1 MRTMTKSKTV
11 DFVFSEKHKEYIRNC
26 RRNTYNIAEGA
37 VRAGK
42 TIDNVFAFATEL
54 EYTPDKIH
62 LASGSTSATAKLNI
76 GDSNGFGLEYQFRGR
91 CKWGKFKGNECLSIQ
106 TKTGTKVVIFAG
118 AGKADSFKRIRGN
131 SYGMWIATEINLH
144 HDAFIKEA
152 FNRTA
157 AAKMRK
163 FFWDLNPSNP
173 GAAIYSD
180 YIDLYRRKQDAGEL
194 PGGCNYQLFTLTDN
208 ETISEERRKEII
220 AQYDPKTVW
229 YKRDILGIR
238 CVADGLC
245 FPQFSD
251 APEDYLTD
259 NPQYDFVQIGV
270 DFGGNKSAHSFVA
283 TGISRAGSIVY
294 LMSQRIP
301 AKGVTPD
308 QLYSLFGD
316 FLSKCRAKYPG
327 QYAYIFADCAEQTL
341 IAGMASRFPGVRNS
355 LKNPINDRIKG
366 VNTLVAQGKLHYTS
380 DCKSLVDAMTTAV
393 WDESKFED
401 VRLDNGTSD
410 IDSLDAAEYSW
421 ERYLYQFARLKG

>member
-1 MRTMTKSKTV
+1 MQAKKTLN
-11 DFVFSEKHKEYIRNC
+11 FVFGDKHIAYIKAC
-26 RRNTYNIAEGA
+26 RSNTYNIAEGA

-62 LASGSTSATAKLNI
+62 LASGSTGATAKLNI
-76 GDSNGFGLEYQFRGR
+76 GDCNGFGLEYQFRGR
-91 CKWGKFKGNECLSIQ
+91 CKWGKFKGNECLYLQ

-118 AGKADSFKRIRGN
+118 AGKADSYKRIRGN

-144 HDAFIKEA
+144 HDSFVKEA

-157 AAKMRK
+157 AARLRK

-173 GAAIYSD
+173 GASIYAD
-180 YIDLYRRKQDAGEL
+180 YIDLYRHKQEAGEL
-194 PGGCNYQLFTLTDN
+194 PGGCNYQLFTLEDN
-208 ETISEERRKEII
+208 ATISAERRREII

-245 FPQFSD
+245 FPQFAD
-251 APEDYLTD
+251 HVEDYLTD
-259 NPQYDFVQIGV
+259 KPAYDFVQVGV
-270 DFGGNKSAHSFVA
+270 DFGGNKSAHAFVA
-283 TGISRAGSIVY
+283 TGIQRMGGIVY
-294 LMSQRIP
+294 LMSRKVD

-308 QLYSLFGD
+308 QLYERLGD
-316 FLSKCRAKYPG
+316 FVRDCKAKYPG
-327 QYAYIFADCAEQTL
+327 QYAYIYADCAEQTL
-341 IAGMASRFPGVRNS
+341 IAGMSARFSGVRNS
-355 LKNPINDRIKG
+355 IKNPINDRIKG
-366 VNTLVAQGKLHYTS
+366 VNILVAQGKLHYTA

-393 WDESKFED
+393 WDETKFDD

-421 ERYLYQFARLKG
+421 ERYLYQFARIKG